1 MRQWVVLAMML
12 AGTGSAMAAPPTI
25 GETHFFDDPVF
36 RGTVFCD
43 TLEAVTAIATAPE
56 PDDIYAAYYM
66 TTNDIGEPICMA
78 ISPDALVKAVTPL
91 GVMRKGDENYDAWAI
106 ETDINGTVVYA
117 LYLEHRKEIVA

>member
-1 MRQWVVLAMML
+1 MKLLAAVAVVL
-12 AGTGSAMAAPPTI
+12 AGTGGAFAAPPEV
-25 GETHFFDDPVF
+25 GSTHFFNDPVF

-56 PDDIYAAYYM
+56 PDQIYAAYYM

-78 ISPDALVKAVTPL
+78 IAPDALVKAVTPL
-91 GVMRKGDENYDAWAI
+91 GVMRKDDHNYDAWAV

-117 LYLEHRKEIVA
+117 LYLERRTDILA

>member
-1 MRQWVVLAMML
+1 MKLLAALALIL
-12 AGTGSAMAAPPTI
+12 AGTSGALAAPPAV
-25 GETHFFDDPVF
+25 GSTHYFDDPVF

-66 TTNDIGEPICMA
+66 TANEIGEPICMA

-91 GVMRKGDENYDAWAI
+91 GVMRKDEQAYDAWAV
-106 ETDINGTVVYA
+106 ETDIGGTVVFA
-117 LYLEHRKEIVA
+117 LYLERRTDILA